1 MVVTKGIELRL
12 YPTKAQKVF
21 FNKCIGAER
30 VAYNAMLNTKM
41 VLYNDYGV
49 KNFNPNWSS
58 LKEFYPWMNE
68 VDSRCLNYAKIEVA
82 TAYKNWF
89 RSLKTGGKV
98 GHPKF
103 KKKSHSGNYHNTS
116 MPTTPNKLF
125 RDGWIFIPKA
135 GLVKFVHYKELDLT
149 KIKKIRYLTIKRTNT
164 NKYFVSVCC
173 DVELPEY
180 EHTGNCIGLDLGI
193 KDLIVTS
200 DGTKFENKRFI
211 KSCEKRIT
219 HLRRIHSHKQKGSRN
234 REKAR
239 IRLATAYEKLGN
251 RKKDYLHK
259 LTTKIVRE
267 NDIICI
273 EDLNVKGMLNNHTLA
288 KSISDCSFSMLRSM
302 LTYKCE
308 WYGRKLVVI
317 DRWSPSSK
325 RCSCCGHIM
334 ASMGLDIREW
344 VCPSCHTVHDRDVN
358 AAKNI
363 LDEGL
368 RILDIGPEL
377 PEYKPVENPTMDD
390 RAETYLKSSGS
401 VKQEAY
407 MRMGGETTTSL
418 ACG

>member
-1 MVVTKGIELRL
+1 MVVTKSIVLRL

-41 VLYNDYGV
+41 VLYRDYGV
-49 KNFNPNWSS
+49 KNFSPNWSS
-58 LKEFYPWMNE
+58 LKEFYPWMAE
-68 VDSRCLNYAKIEVA
+68 VDSRCLNYAKIEVE

-89 RSLKTGGKV
+89 RSLKQGGNV

-103 KKKSHSGNYHNTS
+103 KKKSHSGTYHSTS
-116 MPTTPNKLF
+116 MPTTFNKLF
-125 RDGWIFIPKA
+125 RGTRIYIPKV

-149 KIKKIRYLTIKRTNT
+149 RIKKIRYLTIKRTNT

-193 KDLIVTS
+193 KDLIITS
-200 DGTKFENKRFI
+200 SGDKFENKRFL
-211 KSCEKRIT
+211 KSCEKRIK
-219 HLRRIHSHKQKGSRN
+219 HLHKSYSRKKTGSKN

-239 IRLATAYEKLGN
+239 IKLAIAYEKLGN
-251 RKKDYLHK
+251 KRKDYLYK
-259 LTTKIVRE
+259 LTIRLVKE
-267 NDIICI
+267 NDVICI
-273 EDLNVKGMLNNHTLA
+273 ENLNVKGMMRNHTLS
-288 KSISDCSFSMLRSM
+288 KSLGDCSFSMIRSM
-302 LTYKCE
+302 LSYKCE

-325 RCSCCGHIM
+325 RCSCCGHLM
-334 ASMGLDIREW
+334 ASMGLDVREW
-344 VCPSCHTVHDRDVN
+344 VCPNCHTIHDRDIN

-363 LDEGL
+363 LVEGL
-368 RILDIGPEL
+368 RILDIGREP

-390 RAETYLKSSGS
+390 RLAIDLKSSGS
-401 VKQEAY
+401 VKQEVY
-407 MRMGGETTTSL
+407 MQMGVEATTSL
-418 ACG
+418 VCG